1 MRPAWQLYR
10 ALAIVALILLLLI
23 LFLPSPLH

>member
-10 ALAIVALILLLLI
+10 ALAIVALILLLLAM
-23 LFLPSPLH
+23 LPQPIR